1 MVTPSKSV
9 DEIENAPNCIG
20 TTAFASPHA
29 FKNGRNCDDVA
40 RAETATRTTQN
51 SRLWSNPEK
60 GGLDKEVLRKT
71 DEALHARVDRGELP
85 GLISLVVRNGELA
98 HLDCYGY
105 SDLERKL
112 PMRPD
117 SIVRLY
123 SMSKN
128 IVSVAVATCMEE
140 GLLALH
146 DPVAKFIPGFA
157 KPLVRRGEEEAVAAE
172 RPITLLHLLTHTSG
186 IGYGPML
193 GEEADGDE
201 EGRYMSLI
209 VRAGLGRTNPA
220 DPSAITTLEHWCNEI
235 ATIPL
240 IRQPG
245 TDWVYSYSHDVIG
258 RVLEVVCGQP
268 LDVVLQ
274 KRIFEPLCMV
284 DTGFEVPTEKWERVA
299 GMYRRHEVEPSC
311 DDAMI
316 VGSDLATEDK
326 QTFNRPV
333 KYILERIDSAELDR
347 HEWLIGNTSPILAGG
362 GSVDAMTG
370 GLVSTAADYSRFLLM
385 LLRRGELDGV
395 QLLQRGTVELL
406 TTNLLPRATGRDD
419 VWALST
425 TGLGFGIVGSVSVA
439 HEDLDPAL
447 RPTEYGWGGMV
458 GTAWTNDPTE
468 NFSLLSFSLVAFDLT
483 TEEDL
488 RAGVREAISKFNQQ
502 KQQSPPRRNR
512 LDRLSRK
519 ASSEKQVEVSA
530 DHVTRLFTP
539 VRRRRLPL
547 VSSSRSV
554 EKVQKTIQKAPR
566 AKASPTRTPPR
577 TKLSP
582 RKLRQSLRSKLVQPH
597 TQPLRKPAMC
607 GAAIA
612 LAEAVAA
619 AAAAACVLTR

>member
-9 DEIENAPNCIG
+9 DETENAPNCSG
-20 TTAFASPHA
+20 NYSA
-29 FKNGRNCDDVA
+29 DVA
-40 RAETATRTTQN
+40 RTEAVTRTRKN

-60 GGLDKEVLRKT
+60 GGLDKDVLQKT

-140 GLLALH
+140 GLLALE
-146 DPVAKFIPGFA
+146 DPVAKFIPAFA
-157 KPLVRRGEEEAVAAE
+157 KPIVRRGEEEPVAAD
-172 RPITLLHLLTHTSG
+172 RPITILHLLTHTSG

-193 GEEADGDE
+193 GDEADGDDE
-201 EGRYMSLI
+201 RRYTSLI
-209 VRAGLGRTNPA
+209 ARAGLGRTNPA

-240 IRQPG
+240 TRQPG

-268 LDVVLQ
+268 LDVVLH

-284 DTGFEVPTEKWERVA
+284 DTGFEVPKEKWDRVA
-299 GMYRRHEVEPSC
+299 GMYRRHEVEQSC
-311 DDAMI
+311 DDATI
-316 VGSDLATEDK
+316 GGSDLATEET
-326 QTFNRPV
+326 QTLNRPV
-333 KYILERIDSAELDR
+333 KYILERIDAAELDR
-347 HEWLIGNTSPILAGG
+347 HEWMIGNTSPILAGG

-385 LLRRGELDGV
+385 LLRWGELGGV
-395 QLLQRGTVELL
+395 QLLQRSTVELL
-406 TTNLLPRATGRDD
+406 TTNLLPRVTGRDD

-425 TGLGFGIVGSVSVA
+425 VGLGFGIVGSVSVA

-488 RAGVREAISKFNQQ
+488 RAGVREAISKFNEQ

-512 LDRLSRK
+512 FDRLSRK
-519 ASSEKQVEVSA
+519 ASTEKQVEAST
-530 DHVTRLFTP
+530 DHLTRLLTP

-547 VSSSRSV
+547 VPSNNSIRSV

-566 AKASPTRTPPR
+566 AKSSPTRTPPR

-582 RKLRQSLRSKLVQPH
+582 RKLRQSLRSRLVQPH

-612 LAEAVAA
+612 LAEAVVAA
-619 AAAAACVLTR
+619 AAAVCVITR